1 MHLISAILLAFSVSS
16 DNFVV
21 GFSYGIKKI
30 KLSFLSYLIIILL
43 PTIAT
48 VLAMFIGKTALYF
61 INNSIASFIGGSI
74 LIFLGGYSIV
84 KAKKDEIREK
94 TSTKNYGNI
103 ISNPEVA
110 DVDNS
115 GVIDER
121 EAIVLSLA
129 LAINNIGIGLGAS
142 VIGISLV
149 VTTLFTL
156 FIGALMLLL
165 GNFLGNKIKNK
176 EFGKKGEL
184 ISGLL
189 IVFLGIYELF
199 I

>member
-30 KLSFLSYLIIILL
+30 KLSFLSYLMIILL

-48 VLAMFIGKTALYF
+48 VLAMSIGKTTLYF
-61 INNSIASFIGGSI
+61 ISNSIASFIGGSI

-94 TSTKNYGNI
+94 TSTKNYGDI
-103 ISNPEVA
+103 INNPEVA

-115 GVIDER
+115 GVIDVK
-121 EAIVLSLA
+121 EAITLSLA
-129 LAINNIGIGLGAS
+129 LAINNIGVGLGAS
-142 VIGISLV
+142 VIGINLWF
-149 VTTLFTL
+149 TTFFTLFT
-156 FIGALMLLL
+156 GALMLSL
-165 GNFLGNKIKNK
+165 GNFLGNKIRNK
-176 EFGKKGEL
+176 ELGKKGEL
-184 ISGLL
+184 ISGVL
-189 IVFLGIYELF
+189 IVFLGVYELF